1 MIKLVITGGIGSG
14 KSLVCNSF
22 KSAGVPVFNCDEES
36 RRILYENT
44 DKMVSIFGDGIL
56 KDGKLDRPS
65 LGRIVFSDKE
75 QLKKLTDILHPLVHI
90 EMQKFYDKNNTK
102 DLCVVENAILFESGT
117 EKNFDYVLTVAADDE
132 IRIQRAMERD
142 KASREDIV
150 MKINNQLSQEYKI
163 KHSDFVVYNNGTQ
176 LELNI
181 QIADVYETILKTSEQ
196 S

>member
-1 MIKLVITGGIGSG
+1 MAVTGGIGSG

-44 DKMVSIFGDGIL
+44 DKMVSIFGHGIL

-65 LGRIVFSDKE
+65 LGKIVFADKT

-90 EMQKFYDKNNTK
+90 EMQKFYDKHK
-102 DLCVVENAILFESGT
+102 SEQLCIVENAILFESGT
-117 EKNFDYVLTVAADDE
+117 QNNFDYVMTVAADEE
-132 IRIQRAMERD
+132 IRIKRAMARD
-142 KASREDIV
+142 KASREEV
-150 MKINNQLSQEYKI
+150 KMKIDNQLSQEYKI
-163 KHSDFVVYNNGTQ
+163 KNSNFVVHNNGTQ

-181 QIADVYETILKTSEQ
+181 QVADVYETILKK
-196 S
+196 